1 MMLVWGLFVD
11 SYYIPSGSMEPTL
24 RPGDRILINKIG
36 GASSL
41 RRGDLVVFDG
51 TRIFAEP
58 SAVPGS
64 SQGSALARIMAAVAS
79 RLSIHLNESDYV
91 KRVVGLPG
99 DHVACCDLTGL
110 LRVNDVAVA
119 EPYLYPG
126 DKPSDLTFD
135 VTVPAGRLWVMGDHR
150 SASSDSRA
158 HLGDPGG
165 GMVPVDDV
173 IGRVALIYWPPSRA
187 GVPAGPA
194 HGHQSSLAPEHS
206 GEPAAE
212 TTGMR
217 HM

>member
-1 MMLVWGLFVD
+1 MMLVRGLFVD

-24 RPGDRILINKIG
+24 RPGDRVLINKIG

-51 TRIFAEP
+51 THIFAEP

-64 SQGSALARIMAAVAS
+64 SQSSALARIIAAMAS

-99 DHVACCDLTGL
+99 DHVACCDLRGL
-110 LRVNDVAVA
+110 LTVNGVAVD

-126 DKPSDLTFD
+126 DKPSNLTFD

-150 SASSDSRA
+150 SDSSDSRA

-165 GMVPVDDV
+165 GMVPLDDV
-173 IGRVALIYWPPSRA
+173 IGGVGLVYWPPSRV
-187 GVPAGPA
+187 GVLARPTL
-194 HGHQSSLAPEHS
+194 GHHTSLAPGHS
-206 GEPAAE
+206 GWRAAG

-217 HM
+217 HT